1 MVSQADAGLP
11 VPELDQK
18 SISHFL
24 FSTGKT
30 VKVHSV
36 LWNGDMVGWGGEG
49 RSAPGEARDL
59 TMQAVEERG
68 EWGFWGNFSMRN
80 PSDALPGPGRRKQ
93 VSSFPELSHGP
104 MCLKKAL
111 NQLCVLVGNLF
122 ICKISTLLTTAGL
135 PKRARN
141 I

>member
-1 MVSQADAGLP
+1 MYSG
-11 VPELDQK
+11 
-18 SISHFL
+18 
-24 FSTGKT
+24 TGT
-30 VKVHSV
+30 
-36 LWNGDMVGWGGEG
+36 WWGGVG

-59 TMQAVEERG
+59 TMQAVEERW

-80 PSDALPGPGRRKQ
+80 PSDALPEPGRRKQ
-93 VSSFPELSHGP
+93 VSSFPELSHGQ
-104 MCLKKAL
+104 MCLKNAL

-141 I
+141 M